1 MVETIKLNNNID
13 NNMNNT
19 NLNESIGVINKKAKR
34 YRAYDVV
41 KGRNVSYTDPYG
53 RTAKRLYK
61 QYIDIFDY
69 EPEMVMPQDLRYY
82 PGSGRFIK
90 YKPKKEKPA
99 WLEIEEKTSFRKYLA
114 TYSMANK
121 LNVQAYAGVDLMEK
135 LKP

>member
-53 RTAKRLYK
+53 RTAKRLYTRRPTRA
-61 QYIDIFDY
+61 
-69 EPEMVMPQDLRYY
+69 EPCSFLCNVWCTSG
-82 PGSGRFIK
+82 GS
-90 YKPKKEKPA
+90 
-99 WLEIEEKTSFRKYLA
+99 
-114 TYSMANK
+114 
-121 LNVQAYAGVDLMEK
+121 
-135 LKP
+135 